1 MRCGMIRYSRFLV
14 PVLWLTALAI
24 YILAVMPANEA
35 PSLGSDKLEH
45 MAAFL
50 TLAVLAGLALPRL
63 SLLSIGAWLA
73 FFGGGIEITQLI
85 PALHRDASLYDWL
98 ADLCAIAG
106 GLLVVSP
113 LRREAREPR

>member
-1 MRCGMIRYSRFLV
+1 MTRYSRFLV

-24 YILAVMPANEA
+24 YILAVMPQA

-45 MAAFL
+45 MAAFF
-50 TLAVLAGLALPRL
+50 TLAVLAGLALPKQ

-73 FFGGGIEITQLI
+73 FFGGAIEITQLI
-85 PALHRDASLYDWL
+85 PVLHRDASLYDWL
-98 ADLCAIAG
+98 ADLCAIAV
-106 GLLVVSP
+106 GLLLVSP